1 MNSLIEYTLYNQ
13 SSKQQH
19 YLKNSQNGKDGF
31 WSRTDH
37 LDSEYGDKVLTTNT
51 MFFNMG
57 QTRTLF
63 VLMVVLFSRQWQL
76 AVQNKT
82 VKVQIVCSG
91 LEPRAPGW

>member
-57 QTRTLF
+57 QTWTLF
-63 VLMVVLFSRQWQL
+63 VLWSSFSRDNDNRL
-76 AVQNKT
+76 FK
-82 VKVQIVCSG
+82 IR
-91 LEPRAPGW
+91 L